1 MTPTPTTNPTAGD
14 ANLRRIRSPF
24 AVLAGTSLDLKKVS
38 AQVRNESGVPKT
50 VGVYID
56 AIPPGGAS
64 DPYGCLPNG
73 RILQTTVALNTG
85 GQTHVYADTGTG
97 GDGFVEFSCTDHA
110 GAVGK
115 TYTLVAVAD
124 VNADDLGA
132 CGAGALQ
139 SDACVSALADDDTDD
154 TDNLAIRYAPRVQSP

>member
-1 MTPTPTTNPTAGD
+1 M
-14 ANLRRIRSPF
+14 
-24 AVLAGTSLDLKKVS
+24 
-38 AQVRNESGVPKT
+38 PKT

-56 AIPPGGAS
+56 VIPPGGAS

-73 RILQTTVALNTG
+73 RILQTTVTLDTG
-85 GQTHVYADTGTG
+85 GNGNTNVYADTGIG
-97 GDGFVEFSCTDHA
+97 GDGLVEFSCTEHA

-132 CGAGALQ
+132 CGPGALQ
-139 SDACVSALADDDTDD
+139 GDACVSALADDDTDN
-154 TDNLAIRYAPRVQSP
+154 TDNLAIRNAPRVQSP